1 MQAEQTLEY
10 ALYPIQEVKQLY
22 MIKTQYERLLI
33 QLDQLHKENLALK
46 QQLTKKL
53 S

>member
-10 ALYPIQEVKQLY
+10 ALYPVQEVKKLY
-22 MIKTQYERLLI
+22 MIKIQYERLLI
-33 QLDQLHKENLALK
+33 QLDQIHKENLALK
-46 QQLTKKL
+46 QQLTKNL